1 MESDERVSVVFD
13 QCEQDLSMNWL
24 RMKRYRG
31 HQRHVKV
38 VMISKYATSNAFCS
52 SFSGSPGSQCLT
64 ESINLLWIDGPK
76 KAKIM
81 VSSR

>member
-31 HQRHVKV
+31 HQRHIRKSCNFSYQNTRPLMHFVEVFQVLQVFSVKPTVPKSV
-38 VMISKYATSNAFCS
+38 VDRWT
-52 SFSGSPGSQCLT
+52 
-64 ESINLLWIDGPK
+64 K
-76 KAKIM
+76 K
-81 VSSR
+81 VEN